1 MYQFNDAEKI
11 KDFINQID
19 DIERNERKAS
29 KFFSKQLLSW
39 FWFMLFLSDFGSDY
53 ILIFMMMVLNLMLVR
68 SYWQERSLYKIK
80 NSCIKGLKESDII
93 YSGGR
98 SVFLYKTCEF
108 VKVSDFLKNIVNI
121 KQLKNAS
128 A

>member
-1 MYQFNDAEKI
+1 
-11 KDFINQID
+11 
-19 DIERNERKAS
+19 
-29 KFFSKQLLSW
+29 
-39 FWFMLFLSDFGSDY
+39 
-53 ILIFMMMVLNLMLVR
+53 MMMVLNLMLVR

-128 A
+128 AYFSGFIV